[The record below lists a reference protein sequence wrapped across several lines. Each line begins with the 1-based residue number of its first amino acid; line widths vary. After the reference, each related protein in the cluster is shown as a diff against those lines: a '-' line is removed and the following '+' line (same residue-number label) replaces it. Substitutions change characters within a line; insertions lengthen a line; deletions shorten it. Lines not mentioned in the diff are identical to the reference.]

1 VKAVAVHGAHD
12 LRVEDRPTPQPGP
25 GEVLLSIEW
34 GGVCG
39 SDVAYYNHAASGTAV
54 LKHPLVL
61 GHEFAGTV
69 IGLGPDVTDVQI
81 GERAAVYPPT
91 LIGDGKLPDRIA
103 GRVNLYPNTRY
114 YGSAATDPH
123 TDGGFVEQKVV
134 RADQLRRLPETVS
147 TREGALA
154 EPLGVAV
161 HAVHRAQTVERIEGR
176 TILVNGS
183 GPIGC
188 LVVAVLKAY
197 GAAEVIAA
205 DISDQ
210 SLAIAKQM
218 GADRIVN
225 SANEALPQDIELVFE
240 ASGAAAAL
248 GGVLHATAR
257 GGTLVQVG
265 NLPATPVSAVL
276 GDLVTREITWLGSF
290 RFVDEMDDAIEL
302 MAKGLNLEPVM
313 THVFGIDDADEAL
326 RTAADRSTG
335 SSKVMLKLSPSPEE
349 TK

>member
-12 LRVEDRPTPQPGP
+12 LRVEERPTPEPGP

-39 SDVAYYNHAASGTAV
+39 SDVAYYNHAASGTAI

-69 IGLGPDVTDVQI
+69 VGVGPDVDVPI
-81 GERAAVYPPT
+81 GTRAAVYPPT
-91 LIGDGKLPDRIA
+91 LVGDGKLPDRIA
-103 GRVNLYPNTRY
+103 GRVNLYPTTRY

-123 TDGGFVEQKVV
+123 TDGGFVELKVV
-134 RADQLRRLPETVS
+134 RADQLRLLPDAVS
-147 TREGALA
+147 TKEGALA
-154 EPLGVAV
+154 EPLAVAI
-161 HAVHRAQTVERIEGR
+161 HAVNRAKSVEKIEGR
-176 TILVNGS
+176 RILVNGS

-188 LVVAVLKAY
+188 LVIAVLRAF
-197 GAAEVIAA
+197 GAGEIIAA

-218 GADRIVN
+218 GADTLVN
-225 SANEALPQDIELVFE
+225 SGKQELPEDIEVVFE
-240 ASGAAAAL
+240 ASGAPAAL

-257 GGTLVQVG
+257 GGTLIQVG
-265 NLPATPVSAVL
+265 NLSAAPVSAVL

-290 RFVDEMDDAIEL
+290 RFVDEMDTAIQL
-302 MAKGLNLEPVM
+302 MADGLNLEPVM
-313 THVFGIDDADEAL
+313 THVFDIDDADEAL

-335 SSKVMLKLSPSPEE
+335 SSKVMLRLQH
-349 TK
+349 